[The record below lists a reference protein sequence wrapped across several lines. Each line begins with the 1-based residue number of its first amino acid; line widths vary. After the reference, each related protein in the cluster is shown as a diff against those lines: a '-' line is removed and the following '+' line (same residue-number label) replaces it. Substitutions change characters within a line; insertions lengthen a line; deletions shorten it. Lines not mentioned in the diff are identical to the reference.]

1 MVQLNTTYDSKIK
14 EKIFILKGD
23 EGYARTTDVI
33 ANLITDFDDYDTHI
47 SSCHVGVEIQVLR
60 ELGESTIDI
69 YINDEVKTIPWSY
82 DNMDE
87 IIDSTWNE
95 NGVYWENGKLIIG
108 KYETSP
114 ELIETG
120 LYLPYDVEHTIRVRY
135 NGNKYCLGSSSKP
148 IVFTVP
154 TPNAFRSMLTLSSES
169 PRYAPNTEIDD
180 LSLLFQCENQIEEPK
195 TVKIYD
201 DDTLLAT
208 ATVEKDVPTTVNVG
222 VLSDGLHTLKAVFDG
237 DDEAFGSTTQYYVSV
252 GYNIGNLEY
261 PSSVINGAT
270 GTLSCKVTD
279 YFNEPLIGYGI
290 CVSEYTDGEGWSEIS
305 QTVESDS
312 DGLVTIDPVYFTNK
326 PFAVTI
332 GSSYM
337 DTHTTNVI
345 SPTSLSMN
353 LGSQYVVPSSSTTI
367 TGAVY
372 SNGSIIPVE
381 GIGITFIST
390 DVDGKEYEWNA
401 VTGSDGKYSTTIQ
414 TDANGKVEI
423 VGWVDNSLVNNRVYL
438 DVLRY
443 WWDRDDNKQYGYA
456 QSNNVSTINTN
467 RGYKF
472 ENLTETDGTVVFN
485 YYGGGKWVTEFDL
498 VDIKDGAYNYLKFN
512 GRDIFETE
520 HLVGTPSHWRIEH
533 DADNTVRWYVD
544 NVLWQ
549 TYIYTT
555 RAFVIGLNYD
565 SIIIDN
571 LMIERTE

>member
-1 MVQLNTTYDSKIK
+1 MVQLNTTYDSSIK
-14 EKIFILKGD
+14 QKIFVLKGD
-23 EGYARTTDVI
+23 EGYARTTDVV
-33 ANLITDFDDYDTHI
+33 ANLITDFDDYNTKL
-47 SSCHVGVEIQVLR
+47 SYCHVGLEIQVLR
-60 ELGESTIDI
+60 ELGKSNIIVDVDGDL
-69 YINDEVKTIPWSY
+69 NSIPWS
-82 DNMDE
+82 DTGMDT
-87 IIDSTWNE
+87 IIDSEWNE
-95 NGVYWENGKLIIG
+95 KGVYWENNKLIIG
-108 KYETSP
+108 KKQDNP
-114 ELIETG
+114 QIETG
-120 LYLPYDVEHTIRVRY
+120 LYLLYDVEHTIKVKY
-135 NGNKYCLGSSSKP
+135 EPTQYCLGSSSKP

-154 TPNAFRSMLTLSSES
+154 TPDAFKSMLTLSSES

-237 DDEAFGSTTQYYVSV
+237 DDEAFGSTTQYYISV
-252 GYNIGNLEY
+252 GYNVANLEY
-261 PSSVINGAT
+261 PSSVIDGTT

-279 YFNEPLIGYGI
+279 YFNEPIVELGI
-290 CVSEYTDGEGWSEIS
+290 CVSEYTDGWGWSEIS

-353 LGSQYVVPSSSTTI
+353 LGSQYVIPNSSTTI

-372 SNGSIIPVE
+372 SNGSIIPVK

-390 DVDGKEYEWNA
+390 DINGNEYEWNA

-414 TDANGKVEI
+414 TDSNGKVEI

-443 WWDRDDNKQYGYA
+443 WWDRDANKQYGYA
-456 QSNNVSTINTN
+456 QSNNVSTINTS

-472 ENLTETDGTVVFN
+472 ENPTETDGTVVFN
-485 YYGGGKWVTEFDL
+485 YDSGGKWVVEFDF
-498 VDIKDGAYNYLKFN
+498 VDMKYGYSNYIKFN
-512 GRDIFETE
+512 GKNIYDTQY
-520 HLVGTPSHWRIEH
+520 VVQTPSHWRIEH

-544 NVLWQ
+544 NILWQ
-549 TYIYTT
+549 TYNYTT

-565 SIIIDN
+565 YIIVNN
-571 LMIERTE
+571 LRIERTE